1 MSGVKR
7 IGTPTP
13 DTQPYWDAARNHQ
26 LALPECL
33 SCRRFYFYP
42 RDHCPVCLGREVR
55 WRAVSGR
62 GFLHTYVIA
71 HHPAPGFEADAPYVI
86 AVVEL
91 EEGPRMMAN
100 IVGIEPD
107 PALLELDM
115 PLEVVFTERGPMTV
129 PNFRPAGGPA

>member
-1 MSGVKR
+1 VSGEKR
-7 IGTPTP
+7 TGTPTP

-42 RDHCPVCLGREVR
+42 RDHCPVCSGHEVR

-62 GFLHTYVIA
+62 GFLHTYVIV

-91 EEGPRMMAN
+91 AEGPRMMAN
-100 IVGIEPD
+100 IVGIESD

>member
-1 MSGVKR
+1 MSGEKR
-7 IGTPTP
+7 TGTPTP

-42 RDHCPVCLGREVR
+42 RDHCPVCSGREVR
-55 WRAVSGR
+55 WRPVSGR
-62 GFLHTYVIA
+62 GSLHTYVIA

-100 IVGIEPD
+100 IVRIEPD

-129 PNFRPAGGPA
+129 PNFRPAGGPG

>member
-1 MSGVKR
+1 MSGEKR
-7 IGTPTP
+7 TGTPTP

-42 RDHCPVCLGREVR
+42 RDHCPVCSGREVR
-55 WRAVSGR
+55 WRPVSGR

-129 PNFRPAGGPA
+129 PNFRPAGGPG

>member
-1 MSGVKR
+1 VSGEKR
-7 IGTPTP
+7 TGTPTP

-42 RDHCPVCLGREVR
+42 RDHCPVCSGREVR
-55 WRAVSGR
+55 WRPVSGR

-129 PNFRPAGGPA
+129 PNFRPAGGPG

>member
-1 MSGVKR
+1 MSGEKR
-7 IGTPTP
+7 TGTPTP
-13 DTQPYWDAARNHQ
+13 DTQPFWDAARNHQ

-42 RDHCPVCLGREVR
+42 RDHCPVCSGREVR

-91 EEGPRMMAN
+91 AEGPRMMAN

-129 PNFRPAGGPA
+129 PNFRPAGGPG

>member
-1 MSGVKR
+1 MSGEKR

-33 SCRRFYFYP
+33 SCQRFYFYP
-42 RDHCPVCLGREVR
+42 RDHCPVCLGGDVR

-62 GFLHTYVIA
+62 GFLHTYVIV

-91 EEGPRMMAN
+91 AEGPRMMAN

-115 PLEVVFTERGPMTV
+115 PLEVVFTEQGPMTV
-129 PNFRPAGGPA
+129 PNFRPAGGPG

>member
-1 MSGVKR
+1 VSGEKR
-7 IGTPTP
+7 TGTPTP

-42 RDHCPVCLGREVR
+42 RDHCPVCSGREVR
-55 WRAVSGR
+55 WRPVSGR

>member
-42 RDHCPVCLGREVR
+42 RDHCPVCSGREVR

-62 GFLHTYVIA
+62 GFLYTYVIA

-129 PNFRPAGGPA
+129 PNFRPTGGPG

>member
-1 MSGVKR
+1 MSGEKR
-7 IGTPTP
+7 TGTPTP

-62 GFLHTYVIA
+62 GFLYTYVIA

-91 EEGPRMMAN
+91 AEGPRMMAN

>member
-1 MSGVKR
+1 VSGEKR
-7 IGTPTP
+7 TGTPTP

-42 RDHCPVCLGREVR
+42 RDHCPVCSGREVR
-55 WRAVSGR
+55 WRPVSGR

-107 PALLELDM
+107 SALLELDM

>member
-1 MSGVKR
+1 VSEEKR

-42 RDHCPVCLGREVR
+42 RDHCPVCLGGDVR

-129 PNFRPAGGPA
+129 PNFRPAGGPG

>member
-26 LALPECL
+26 LTLQECL

-62 GFLHTYVIA
+62 GFLYTYVIA

-129 PNFRPAGGPA
+129 PNFRPTGGPG

>member
-1 MSGVKR
+1 MPE
-7 IGTPTP
+7 PTP

-42 RDHCPVCLGREVR
+42 RDHCPVCSGREVR
-55 WRAVSGR
+55 WRPVSGR

-86 AVVEL
+86 ASS
-91 EEGPRMMAN
+91 
-100 IVGIEPD
+100 
-107 PALLELDM
+107 
-115 PLEVVFTERGPMTV
+115 
-129 PNFRPAGGPA
+129 

>member
-1 MSGVKR
+1 MSGEKR
-7 IGTPTP
+7 TGTPTP

-115 PLEVVFTERGPMTV
+115 PLEVAFTERGPMTV
-129 PNFRPAGGPA
+129 PNFRPTDGPG

>member
-1 MSGVKR
+1 VSVEKR
-7 IGTPTP
+7 TGTPTP

-42 RDHCPVCLGREVR
+42 RDHCPVCWGREVR

-115 PLEVVFTERGPMTV
+115 PLEIVFTERGPMTV
-129 PNFRPAGGPA
+129 PNFRPAGGPG